1 MTANFREPAV
11 EQLSAL
17 GVLGGVGVD
26 LVVLALVV
34 GERVWEVEVGKHHR
48 RVSDRFRIGGG
59 HENAM
64 LVTYNLR
71 AGARA

>member
-1 MTANFREPAV
+1 MLADFSEAAV

-34 GERVWEVEVGKHHR
+34 GERVWG
-48 RVSDRFRIGGG
+48 SGGG
-59 HENAM
+59 ETSSASE
-64 LVTYNLR
+64 R
-71 AGARA
+71 SF